1 MVLVTYSADN
11 FEFVIASKVGKV
23 KKRRRKKKN
32 LANRLQGPPF
42 TSRTRISHVM
52 VRQNPVYFA
61 FIILYLFDGP
71 RVA

>member
-23 KKRRRKKKN
+23 KKRREKKN

-42 TSRTRISHVM
+42 TSRTRIRHVM